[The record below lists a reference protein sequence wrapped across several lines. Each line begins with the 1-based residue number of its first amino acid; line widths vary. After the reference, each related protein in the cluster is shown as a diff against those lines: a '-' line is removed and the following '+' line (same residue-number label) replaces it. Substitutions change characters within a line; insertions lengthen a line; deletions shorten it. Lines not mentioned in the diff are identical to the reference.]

1 MRLIGQR
8 VLVET
13 VDQSQTELP
22 SGLILIEDEVPRTVG
37 RVAAIGPNVLEV
49 NVDDVV
55 VFPPRNR
62 FNESYRRLEIDGA
75 VHVIVDE
82 SELLGIWEPE
92 GNA

>member
-1 MRLIGQR
+1 VRLTGAR

-13 VDQSQTELP
+13 VDQSRTELA
-22 SGLILIEDEVPRTVG
+22 SGLMLIEDEVPRTVG
-37 RVAAIGPNVLEV
+37 RVAAIGPRVSAV
-49 NVDDVV
+49 GVDDVV

-62 FNESYRRLEIDGA
+62 FNEPYRRLEIDGA